1 MSSKATKRGNA
12 DLHAKANA
20 LMEQPVIGDW
30 HSLERVVT
38 QLGAAAPR
46 AAKEALASF
55 QKSMLKLPNSFGD
68 CSGSVE
74 AESAESAPTDQA

>member
-1 MSSKATKRGNA
+1 MSRKVTKRGNA
-12 DLHAKANA
+12 DLHARANA
-20 LMEQPVIGDW
+20 LMEQPVVGDW

-55 QKSMLKLPNSFGD
+55 QNSMLKLPNPFGD

-74 AESAESAPTDQA
+74 AESVKPTSAEQA